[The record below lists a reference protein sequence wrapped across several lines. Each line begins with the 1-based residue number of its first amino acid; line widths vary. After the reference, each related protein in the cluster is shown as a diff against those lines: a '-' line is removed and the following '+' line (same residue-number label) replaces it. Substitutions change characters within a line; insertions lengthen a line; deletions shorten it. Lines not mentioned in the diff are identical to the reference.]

1 MGRWAQFPTHSGQRG
16 ATPNATA
23 PAPATT
29 APLSTRTQS
38 ETARAQ
44 TLVSARTP
52 ETTSISTAARCP
64 VRRRR
69 RRRRM
74 SKLARRRRRRPV
86 RRRLSKSAPL
96 IRRIS
101 ACLRTVL
108 PANPTAGTLAGA
120 APRCPSRPGVLVG
133 ALSTVRSARTIFWPA
148 GADTARAAAT
158 AVTYTSSASSTVRG
172 SLPCACA
179 RVFSAI
185 IRSGGIM
192 SACWRYTRGHNYTN
206 LHLERQKKRLLTTF
220 RGPMPCRPR
229 GMETSDRNWQHRKQP
244 QHHTRGQDT
253 DEANTLSGHMGT
265 QRTTHGFE

>member
-120 APRCPSRPGVLVG
+120 APRCPSRHGVFM
-133 ALSTVRSARTIFWPA
+133 ALTGVRSARTIFWRDP
-148 GADTARAAAT
+148 DTAGAAAT
-158 AVTYTSSASSTVRG
+158 AMKYTSSASSTVRG
-172 SLPCACA
+172 SLPC
-179 RVFSAI
+179 VPSPW
-185 IRSGGIM
+185 S
-192 SACWRYTRGHNYTN
+192 
-206 LHLERQKKRLLTTF
+206 L
-220 RGPMPCRPR
+220 
-229 GMETSDRNWQHRKQP
+229 WQ
-244 QHHTRGQDT
+244 
-253 DEANTLSGHMGT
+253 
-265 QRTTHGFE
+265 

>member
-44 TLVSARTP
+44 TQSSAQAP

-120 APRCPSRPGVLVG
+120 APRCPSRPQRVFFFM
-133 ALSTVRSARTIFWPA
+133 ALTGVRSARTIFWRA
-148 GADTARAAAT
+148 EADTARAAAT
-158 AVTYTSSASSTVRG
+158 AVTYTSSASSTGVPR
-172 SLPCACA
+172 SLVC
-179 RVFSAI
+179 
-185 IRSGGIM
+185 
-192 SACWRYTRGHNYTN
+192 
-206 LHLERQKKRLLTTF
+206 L
-220 RGPMPCRPR
+220 PR
-229 GMETSDRNWQHRKQP
+229 GLCGSEGGERRVGGRTLNWFSMQLYNWSPR
-244 QHHTRGQDT
+244 HHLLSHSTRI
-253 DEANTLSGHMGT
+253 EAVLCLLVVVSCALLVGC
-265 QRTTHGFE
+265 

>member
-44 TLVSARTP
+44 TP

-206 LHLERQKKRLLTTF
+206 LHLERQKKRLLLLL
-220 RGPMPCRPR
+220 RGPVPCRPR
-229 GMETSDRNWQHRKQP
+229 GTGMETSDRKRIGSTEGSYNVLLIIQA
-244 QHHTRGQDT
+244 RGHDT
-253 DEANTLSGHMGT
+253 DEANTLSGHVGT
-265 QRTTHGFE
+265 